1 MIIET
6 KEDRYK
12 GVIIQLET
20 PQESLMMYQMMMG
33 SYKNMQDL
41 LNEVLT
47 KEYVTTDLT
56 ANDMYTFSLEVTD
69 RLLIADKSNPLKL
82 RG

>member
-33 SYKNMQDL
+33 SYKNMQYL